1 MTAARASKPW
11 WASRTIWALIVGTL
25 PQIILAAG
33 ELGLVARAPAIAQLA
48 MLLGSLLMGVLAA
61 VFRWQAVESLC
72 VPPRVGRNFGDL
84 PMHPPADTPK
94 KGPFAA
100 AGRGRN
106 IAPLLLVGALLLPLA
121 ACGSMPPPVSASDK
135 VWQTYGDPLSIATDT
150 YTEAMRAAGRAH
162 AKHLIT
168 DEQLGEV
175 LKVGREVQVGLKS
188 ARAALIVYGTT
199 ADPSPPNLALAV
211 ATVQATLT
219 DLLDLLTR
227 LGVKL

>member
-11 WASRTIWALIVGTL
+11 YTSRTIWALAVGAL

-48 MLLGSLLMGVLAA
+48 MLLGSLLMGVLAG
-61 VFRWQAVESLC
+61 VFRWQATESLAAS
-72 VPPRVGRNFGDL
+72 PPKRHDL
-84 PMHPPADTPK
+84 V
-94 KGPFAA
+94 
-100 AGRGRN
+100 R
-106 IAPLLLVGALLLPLA
+106 LLLVGALLLPLA
-121 ACGSMPPPVSASDK
+121 ACGSMPPPVSTSDR
-135 VWQTYGDPLSIATDT
+135 VWQVYGDPLAIATDT

-227 LGVKL
+227 LGVRL